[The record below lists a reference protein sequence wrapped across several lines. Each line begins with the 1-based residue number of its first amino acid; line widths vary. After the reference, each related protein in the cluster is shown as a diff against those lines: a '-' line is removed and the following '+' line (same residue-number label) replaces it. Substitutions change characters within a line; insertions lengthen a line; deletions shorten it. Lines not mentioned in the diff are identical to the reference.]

1 MELRVLRYFLAV
13 AQEENITA
21 AAEVLH
27 ITQPTL
33 SKQLKDLEIEL
44 GSTLFIRGKRK
55 ITLTEDGMFLRKHAQ
70 EIIALAD
77 KTEAAF
83 RDKQEF
89 VGGDIYIGGGESIAV
104 KYIAKALS
112 GLLKTY
118 PNIRYH
124 FISGDGNDIAE
135 QLDKGLID
143 FALFIGLMDLKKY
156 DHIILPTTDTWG
168 LLLRNDHPL
177 AENKTITP
185 NDLIELPILH
195 SRQAFGQNELSGWL
209 GYSPEKLNIIGT
221 HNLVYNESI
230 MVKEGIGCAITLD
243 GLANTS
249 AENGLCFLPFEPK
262 ITARLAIAWK
272 KYQVFSKPA
281 ELFLKRITREFGH
294 AAK

>member
-21 AAEVLH
+21 AAEILH

-33 SKQLKDLEIEL
+33 SKQLKDLENEL

-55 ITLTEDGMFLRKHAQ
+55 ITLTDDGMFLRKHAH

-77 KTEAAF
+77 KTESAF
-83 RDKQEF
+83 RNKHEF
-89 VGGDIYIGGGESIAV
+89 VGGDIYIGGGETIAV
-104 KYIAKALS
+104 RYIAKALNE
-112 GLLKTY
+112 LLKFY

-124 FISGDGNDIAE
+124 FVSGDGNDITE

-143 FALFIGLMDLKKY
+143 FALFVGLMDLKKY

-168 LLLRNDHPL
+168 LLLRNDHSL
-177 AENKTITP
+177 AEHKTITP
-185 NDLIELPILH
+185 NDLIGLPVLH
-195 SRQAFGQNELSGWL
+195 SRQAFSQNELSGWL
-209 GYSPEKLNIIGT
+209 GYSPDKLNIIGT

-230 MVKEGIGCAITLD
+230 MVKEGLGCAVTLD

-249 AENGLCFLPFEPK
+249 SENGLCFRPFEPK
-262 ITARLAIAWK
+262 ITARLVVAWK

-281 ELFLKRITREFGH
+281 ELFLKKLQENLRNYMD
-294 AAK
+294 

>member
-21 AAEVLH
+21 AAEFLH

-33 SKQLKDLEIEL
+33 SKQLKDLENEL

-55 ITLTEDGMFLRKHAQ
+55 ITLTEDGIFLRKHAQ

-89 VGGDIYIGGGESIAV
+89 VGGDIYIGGGETTAV
-104 KYIAKALS
+104 RYIARALS
-112 GLLKTY
+112 ELLKSY

-143 FALFIGLMDLKKY
+143 FALFIGQMDLKKY
-156 DHIILPTTDTWG
+156 DRIILPTTDTWG

-177 AENKTITP
+177 AEKRSITP
-185 NDLIELPILH
+185 NDLIGLPILH
-195 SRQAFGQNELSGWL
+195 SRQAFSQNELSGWL
-209 GYSPEKLNIIGT
+209 GFSSDKLNIVGT
-221 HNLVYNESI
+221 HNLVYNEAI
-230 MVKEGIGCAITLD
+230 MVKEGLGLAVTLD

-249 AENGLCFLPFEPK
+249 KESGLCFRPFEPK
-262 ITARLAIAWK
+262 ITARLVVAWK

-281 ELFLKRITREFGH
+281 ELFLKRITQEFGN
-294 AAK
+294 AAE